1 MYILFEVG
9 QKVVYGACG
18 ACEITAIT
26 EKKIGKDTYS
36 YYCLRSLINENN
48 CVFVPINNDSLVSK
62 MQKILNFE
70 ELCSLLEASFKE
82 DPLWIDDDKQRKD
95 SFRLILSS
103 GNRMD
108 IIKMTKGISNQEQL
122 RKAAGKKL
130 RSSDEIFFKKAQNYL
145 FGEFSNAINLKQNQ
159 VIPLLFGKIRLEE
172 IN

>member
-1 MYILFEVG
+1 
-9 QKVVYGACG
+9 
-18 ACEITAIT
+18 
-26 EKKIGKDTYS
+26 
-36 YYCLRSLINENN
+36 
-48 CVFVPINNDSLVSK
+48 

-103 GNRMD
+103 GNRMN
-108 IIKMTKGISNQEQL
+108 IIKMTKGIFNQEQL